1 MFLYG
6 WDSLVIPAGFCFSA
20 QERHEFSG
28 FCPTRNR
35 KKTFSKAELLCL
47 LSNYKRESGRNYSL
61 D

>member
-35 KKTFSKAELLCL
+35 KKDVFKGRSAVPAFQLQ
-47 LSNYKRESGRNYSL
+47 KRKWKKL
-61 D
+61 